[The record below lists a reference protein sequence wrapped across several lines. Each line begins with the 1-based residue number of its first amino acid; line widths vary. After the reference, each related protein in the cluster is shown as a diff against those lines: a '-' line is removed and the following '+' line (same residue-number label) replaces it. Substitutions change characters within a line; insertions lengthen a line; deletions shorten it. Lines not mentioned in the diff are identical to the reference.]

1 MKLNKILAVVVACF
15 VLVGCYEDF
24 ESVPKRKVYA
34 DNTFAEQFPESKQIT
49 IAELKKMFT
58 DEHGSISKTGQ
69 NSSWSDTKYVHI
81 EEDLYIKAK
90 VVSDDEQGNIYKSLH
105 VQDHTAGIEIKLN
118 NNVGLYYPYG
128 TWVYVRLQGLYIGN
142 YRMMLSL
149 GGAPS
154 ESYNKAGEHKFYAN
168 SNLDIQTVIN
178 RHIFPGGEAEI
189 RVGSY
194 EEWVENPGFVDIITI
209 TKDNYQTVF
218 NGAEREKFYGRLMR
232 FEGLICH
239 YSGVTNQYGYTAP
252 AVKNGSYDNIYPSWM
267 YTDPRPTVSQPWY
280 RWAFRETDY
289 TADGLEY
296 ATGRSLYVSVLFTY
310 RDDLIDCTH
319 RCNGN
324 LSFIEMNQ
332 DSSSA
337 EVEAL
342 IEEKKAEITTLTN
355 SITGIQGSKD
365 GIYVVRTSGYS
376 RFANRPLCKDGEKAD
391 ITAIFG
397 IYSKQSDYTGGEYD
411 YATYQLTLN
420 RFEDMDFEKG
430 PNAFLSEEQIASMTT
445 EEMKYVPWMDEEG
458 EIGE

>member
-1 MKLNKILAVVVACF
+1 MKLNKILAVVVACLA
-15 VLVGCYEDF
+15 LVGCYEDF
-24 ESVPKRKVYA
+24 ESVPKHKVYA
-34 DNTFAEQFPESKQIT
+34 DNTFEAQFPDCRLIT
-49 IAELKKMFT
+49 VAELKKMFT

-69 NSSWSDTKYVHI
+69 NSSWSDTKYVQI

-168 SNLDIQTVIN
+168 SNLDIQTVID

-194 EEWVENPGFVDIITI
+194 EQWKENPGFVDIITI
-209 TKDNYQTVF
+209 TKDNYQTVLQ
-218 NGAEREKFYGRLMR
+218 GAEREKFFGRLIR
-232 FEGLICH
+232 FEGLTCH
-239 YSGVTNQYGYTAP
+239 YSGVTNQQGYTAP
-252 AVKNGSYDNIYPSWM
+252 AVKNGSYDNLYPSWM

-280 RWAFRETDY
+280 RWAFRETDH
-289 TADGLEY
+289 TADGQEY

-310 RDDLIDCTH
+310 RDDLIEATEE
-319 RCNGN
+319 CNRMLYYMQLN
-324 LSFIEMNQ
+324 PN
-332 DSSSA
+332 DA
-337 EVEAL
+337 TT
-342 IEEKKAEITTLTN
+342 KAEYEAKIQELTN
-355 SITGIQGSKD
+355 GITGMQGSQD

-397 IYSKQSDYTGGEYD
+397 IYSKQSDYSGSERD

-420 RFEDMDFEKG
+420 RFEDMEFEKG
-430 PNAFLSEEQIASMTT
+430 PRAFLSEEQVASLTT